1 MKRAT
6 AILGLICLVLVLGAC
21 TGAAAGNPSPAGT
34 TTPPGSAAGPASGVI
49 QISSKDLKFST
60 ATLAAPANKPFQI
73 AYDNQDG
80 APHNVAIYDS
90 SFSSKVCG
98 EEPFGGPKQVTYN
111 VPALAPGTYGFRCD
125 VHTDMKGTLEVK

>member
-1 MKRAT
+1 MKRAII
-6 AILGLICLVLVLGAC
+6 ALGLISLAIVLGAC
-21 TGAAAGNPSPAGT
+21 SGASATQPGPT
-34 TTPPGSAAGPASGVI
+34 GSAAAPAGDAI

-60 ATLAAPANKPFQI
+60 STLTAPANKPFQI

-80 APHNVAIYDS
+80 APHNVAIYDTN
-90 SFSSKVCG
+90 FSSKVFG

-125 VHTDMKGTLEVK
+125 VHTDMKGTLTVK

>member
-1 MKRAT
+1 MKRAI
-6 AILGLICLVLVLGAC
+6 AALGLICLVLILGAC
-21 TGAAAGNPSPAGT
+21 SSTSANPAPT
-34 TTPPGSAAGPASGVI
+34 GSAAPAPAGDAI

-60 ATLAAPANKPFQI
+60 ATLSAPANRAFQI

-90 SFSSKVCG
+90 SFSQKVFA
-98 EEPFGGPKQVTYN
+98 EDPFGGPRQVTYD